1 MILMADNVDEYIERF
16 SGEKKE
22 KLIELRGLIQSKF
35 PDLKE
40 KISYAMPTYWLN
52 GNVVH
57 FACHQLH
64 FGLYPGPDAI
74 VAYQEELKGYKT
86 SKGAIQFPY
95 GEPLPLELITKII
108 QFSVDANLKKK
119 SKNVIPFPRGE

>member
-1 MILMADNVDEYIERF
+1 MATNDVDQYIERF
-16 SGEKKE
+16 SGERKE

-35 PDLKE
+35 PNLEE

-57 FACHQLH
+57 FASHQLH

-74 VAYQEELKGYKT
+74 RAYKKELESYET
-86 SKGAIQFPY
+86 SKGAIKFPY
-95 GEPLPLELITKII
+95 GESLPLELITKII
-108 QFSVDANLKKK
+108 QFNVVTNLKK
-119 SKNVIPFPRGE
+119 SNKNVVPFPGGD

>member
-1 MILMADNVDEYIERF
+1 MADNVDEYIERF

-57 FACHQLH
+57 FA
-64 FGLYPGPDAI
+64 
-74 VAYQEELKGYKT
+74 
-86 SKGAIQFPY
+86 
-95 GEPLPLELITKII
+95 
-108 QFSVDANLKKK
+108 
-119 SKNVIPFPRGE
+119 